1 MTLKKK
7 IGWTAGILLVL
18 IVGICIGG
26 SLYLIDFSLRPE
38 NRGKNMEE
46 SEAFMRTE
54 YPQIVP
60 WLDSLQQHHALRDT
74 FILAEDGVR
83 LHALYLYADTL
94 TAHTAVAVHG
104 YTDNAV
110 RMLHIAYLYNHDL
123 HYNVLLPDL
132 RFAGQ
137 SEGDHIQM
145 GWKWPTN
152 CLLRK
157 VPRLAWWYTASP
169 WERLRPYA

>member
-74 FILAEDGVR
+74 FITAPDGIR
-83 LHALYLYADTL
+83 MHAFYARASRPTRR
-94 TAHTAVAVHG
+94 TAIM
-104 YTDNAV
+104 YTDIRTMPSACSTSATSITSRWITTFCCRTCV
-110 RMLHIAYLYNHDL
+110 TRD
-123 HYNVLLPDL
+123 
-132 RFAGQ
+132 
-137 SEGDHIQM
+137 
-145 GWKWPTN
+145 
-152 CLLRK
+152 
-157 VPRLAWWYTASP
+157 
-169 WERLRPYA
+169 

>member
-74 FILAEDGVR
+74 FITAPDGIR
-83 LHALYLYADTL
+83 MHAFYA
-94 TAHTAVAVHG
+94 
-104 YTDNAV
+104 
-110 RMLHIAYLYNHDL
+110 R
-123 HYNVLLPDL
+123 
-132 RFAGQ
+132 
-137 SEGDHIQM
+137 
-145 GWKWPTN
+145 
-152 CLLRK
+152 
-157 VPRLAWWYTASP
+157 ASP
-169 WERLRPYA
+169 PYPTYGHHRTRIYGQCHPYVPYRLPL

>member
-74 FILAEDGVR
+74 FITAPDGIRMHAFYARASALPDVR
-83 LHALYLYADTL
+83 PSS
-94 TAHTAVAVHG
+94 
-104 YTDNAV
+104 YTD
-110 RMLHIAYLYNHDL
+110 
-123 HYNVLLPDL
+123 
-132 RFAGQ
+132 
-137 SEGDHIQM
+137 IQTM
-145 GWKWPTN
+145 PSACSISATYITTRWITTFCCPT
-152 CLLRK
+152 CVTRD
-157 VPRLAWWYTASP
+157 
-169 WERLRPYA
+169 

>member
-18 IVGICIGG
+18 IASICIGG

-94 TAHTAVAVHG
+94 TAPTAVAVHG
-104 YTDNAV
+104 FTDNAV
-110 RMLHIAYLYNHDL
+110 RMLHIAYLYNKDQ
-123 HYNVLLPDL
+123 HYNV
-132 RFAGQ
+132 
-137 SEGDHIQM
+137 
-145 GWKWPTN
+145 
-152 CLLRK
+152 
-157 VPRLAWWYTASP
+157 
-169 WERLRPYA
+169 

>member
-18 IVGICIGG
+18 IASICIGG

-94 TAHTAVAVHG
+94 TAHTAVAVHCHPRTRIYG
-104 YTDNAV
+104 QCRPHV
-110 RMLHIAYLYNHDL
+110 PHR
-123 HYNVLLPDL
+123 LPL
-132 RFAGQ
+132 
-137 SEGDHIQM
+137 
-145 GWKWPTN
+145 
-152 CLLRK
+152 
-157 VPRLAWWYTASP
+157 
-169 WERLRPYA
+169 

>member
-74 FILAEDGVR
+74 FI
-83 LHALYLYADTL
+83 
-94 TAHTAVAVHG
+94 TAPDASGCMRFMH
-104 YTDNAV
+104 
-110 RMLHIAYLYNHDL
+110 
-123 HYNVLLPDL
+123 VLPALPDVQPSCT
-132 RFAGQ
+132 RIYGQ
-137 SEGDHIQM
+137 CH
-145 GWKWPTN
+145 PH
-152 CLLRK
+152 
-157 VPRLAWWYTASP
+157 VPHRLP
-169 WERLRPYA
+169 L

>member
-18 IVGICIGG
+18 IASICIGG

-54 YPQIVP
+54 YPQIVT

-74 FILAEDGVR
+74 FITVVCTCFPP
-83 LHALYLYADTL
+83 Y
-94 TAHTAVAVHG
+94 
-104 YTDNAV
+104 
-110 RMLHIAYLYNHDL
+110 
-123 HYNVLLPDL
+123 
-132 RFAGQ
+132 
-137 SEGDHIQM
+137 
-145 GWKWPTN
+145 PTYGHH
-152 CLLRK
+152 RT
-157 VPRLAWWYTASP
+157 RIYG
-169 WERLRPYA
+169 

>member
-60 WLDSLQQHHALRDT
+60 WLDSLQQTASGCMRFMHVLPALPD
-74 FILAEDGVR
+74 VQPSS
-83 LHALYLYADTL
+83 
-94 TAHTAVAVHG
+94 
-104 YTDNAV
+104 YTDIRTMPSACSTSATSITT
-110 RMLHIAYLYNHDL
+110 RWITT
-123 HYNVLLPDL
+123 
-132 RFAGQ
+132 FC
-137 SEGDHIQM
+137 
-145 GWKWPTN
+145 
-152 CLLRK
+152 CLTCVTRD
-157 VPRLAWWYTASP
+157 
-169 WERLRPYA
+169 

>member
-18 IVGICIGG
+18 IVDICIGG

-74 FILAEDGVR
+74 FITAPDGIR
-83 LHALYLYADTL
+83 MHAFYARASRPTRR
-94 TAHTAVAVHG
+94 TAIIVHG
-104 YTDNAV
+104 YTDNAI
-110 RMLHIAYLYNHDL
+110 RMFHIGYLYNHSLD
-123 HYNVLLPDL
+123 YNILLPDL
-132 RFAGQ
+132 RYTGLT
-137 SEGDHIQM
+137 EGDAIQIWA
-145 GWKWPTN
+145 GSTERTCCN
-152 CLLRK
+152 GLIQLRLCLATR
-157 VPRLAWWYTASP
+157 
-169 WERLRPYA
+169 